1 MKKYQFDL
9 SHPYLLHRS
18 KETPYFFF
26 FAAFVSFAV
35 GLTSRDISLFGI
47 VLSLTLM
54 VVGINKLKRKDK
66 IMRIDKQGITTEEKG
81 TIHWNRIKR
90 CFYISFP
97 TTQWQPKS
105 FLEIVLKNDEH
116 ISTLLNEYSCNG
128 RKLQAAIDFYSGRK
142 LFGRIAQDDKD
153 ELKGLLTG
161 VAFVLVFILFVMLL
175 VYMNNSSN

>member
-66 IMRIDKQGITTEEKG
+66 IMRIDVT
-81 TIHWNRIKR
+81 
-90 CFYISFP
+90 
-97 TTQWQPKS
+97 
-105 FLEIVLKNDEH
+105 
-116 ISTLLNEYSCNG
+116 
-128 RKLQAAIDFYSGRK
+128 
-142 LFGRIAQDDKD
+142 
-153 ELKGLLTG
+153 
-161 VAFVLVFILFVMLL
+161 ILFSALTRMFPKPTFAP
-175 VYMNNSSN
+175 

>member
-54 VVGINKLKRKDK
+54 VVG
-66 IMRIDKQGITTEEKG
+66 
-81 TIHWNRIKR
+81 
-90 CFYISFP
+90 
-97 TTQWQPKS
+97 
-105 FLEIVLKNDEH
+105 
-116 ISTLLNEYSCNG
+116 
-128 RKLQAAIDFYSGRK
+128 
-142 LFGRIAQDDKD
+142 
-153 ELKGLLTG
+153 
-161 VAFVLVFILFVMLL
+161 
-175 VYMNNSSN
+175 